1 MIQTEWKFSSI
12 IYYRYGFILE
22 RCVQS
27 VAKHWA
33 QYFESG
39 YKSLETN
46 IDNWNETAEKR
57 ESLPPAEP
65 AAKKPTMEMRNAINT
80 SANSYDQY
88 GSVNLRKSQS
98 QSIHASTG
106 SLAPV
111 NDSYQMSTMS
121 RHLSEHSLASN
132 KNSIVTATFAY
143 IATGENQLS
152 FFEGDK
158 ISVIGEKNEG
168 WQFGE
173 NLRTSAY
180 GW

>member
-1 MIQTEWKFSSI
+1 MD
-12 IYYRYGFILE
+12 
-22 RCVQS
+22 
-27 VAKHWA
+27 A
-33 QYFESG
+33 
-39 YKSLETN
+39 
-46 IDNWNETAEKR
+46 
-57 ESLPPAEP
+57 
-65 AAKKPTMEMRNAINT
+65 AAKKEMRNAIIS
-80 SANSYDQY
+80 SANNYDQY

-106 SLAPV
+106 SLSAV

-121 RHLSEHSLASN
+121 RHLSEHSLASS
-132 KNSIVTATFAY
+132 KVATVTATFAY

-173 NLRTSAY
+173 NLRTNAY

>member
-1 MIQTEWKFSSI
+1 MFIL
-12 IYYRYGFILE
+12 RYGFVLE
-22 RCVQS
+22 RCVHS

-33 QYFESG
+33 QYFDSG
-39 YKSLETN
+39 FKSLDSN

-57 ESLPPAEP
+57 ESLPSPADIL
-65 AAKKPTMEMRNAINT
+65 KIQKPLMEIRNAV
-80 SANSYDQY
+80 NSSVNNYDQY

-106 SLAPV
+106 SLAAI
-111 NDSYQMSTMS
+111 NDSYQMSTVS
-121 RHLSEHSLASN
+121 RHMSEHSLASN
-132 KNSIVTATFAY
+132 KVIIVTATFAY
-143 IATGENQLS
+143 TATGENQLS

-173 NLRTSAY
+173 NLRTNTY